1 MSVSSGAIID
11 EELVLFGV
19 HVCGHGWWQFE
30 WLVTVVISAI
40 SRDKSVSLSK

>member
-19 HVCGHGWWQFE
+19 HVCGHGWWQFD
-30 WLVTVVISAI
+30 WL
-40 SRDKSVSLSK
+40 SLSSYLRYREINLSP

>member
-19 HVCGHGWWQFE
+19 HVCDHGWRQFE
-30 WLVTVVISAI
+30 WL
-40 SRDKSVSLSK
+40 SLSLYLRYRGVNLSP